1 VSAPTQ
7 SRPASPPDPFALPP
21 VSPDDPCGP
30 DLDLEGDEEFLK
42 FLAATEGLLPGR
54 ELSQF
59 YEFKRESIDFPVSLQ
74 KGEKLLSRTL
84 DLRLI
89 ALLAKLSILNGDL
102 PGFARWVRSLAWAV
116 REHWSGVH
124 PRAEGDDYSSRL
136 AQLMMLDENTTVLL
150 PLQYAPLVE
159 TQREGALSYRDQLV
173 ATGAAAPRSVTRL
186 NLKGEKETSA
196 AEKFM
201 APKTIER
208 LLRDVEIDQLA
219 ALVETLGGLS
229 TALQSIKATTIE
241 HVGFE
246 KAIELPK
253 LDKLVR
259 EMTEFARAALITRD
273 STLAPQAQAPT
284 EGIAPEAA
292 TAQAPPAFATRADV
306 DAALAS
312 ALGYFAA
319 SEPTSPALLL
329 IRQARETLGKNL
341 YEVMKLLAP
350 PHADNARVFVGPD
363 GAFTVPVKSL
373 ANAPSA
379 ALEQP
384 PSEPAAS
391 RAAALA
397 LIEAVA
403 QHMQRA
409 EPSSP
414 VPYLLDRARN
424 LASRDF
430 VSLLFDVLPDEAI
443 AALKKGK

>member
-1 VSAPTQ
+1 
-7 SRPASPPDPFALPP
+7 
-21 VSPDDPCGP
+21 
-30 DLDLEGDEEFLK
+30 
-42 FLAATEGLLPGR
+42 
-54 ELSQF
+54 
-59 YEFKRESIDFPVSLQ
+59 
-74 KGEKLLSRTL
+74 
-84 DLRLI
+84 
-89 ALLAKLSILNGDL
+89 
-102 PGFARWVRSLAWAV
+102 
-116 REHWSGVH
+116 
-124 PRAEGDDYSSRL
+124 
-136 AQLMMLDENTTVLL
+136 M
-150 PLQYAPLVE
+150 
-159 TQREGALSYRDQLV
+159 

-208 LLRDVEIDQLA
+208 LLRDVEIDHLA

-259 EMTEFARAALITRD
+259 EMTEFAHAALVTRD
-273 STLAPQAQAPT
+273 PTLAPQARRQLRGARRRPRRLRRRCVRDARRRRRGARLGARLFRSFRADQPGAALDPPSARDVGQ
-284 EGIAPEAA
+284 EPLRSDEAA
-292 TAQAPPAFATRADV
+292 G
-306 DAALAS
+306 AAAR
-312 ALGYFAA
+312 
-319 SEPTSPALLL
+319 
-329 IRQARETLGKNL
+329 RQR
-341 YEVMKLLAP
+341 
-350 PHADNARVFVGPD
+350 ARVRRSRRRVH
-363 GAFTVPVKSL
+363 GAGQKPGD
-373 ANAPSA
+373 APSA
-379 ALEQP
+379 ALAQP

-397 LIEAVA
+397 LIDAVA

-414 VPYLLDRARN
+414 APYLLDRARN

-430 VSLLFDVLPDEAI
+430 LSLFHDVLPDEAI